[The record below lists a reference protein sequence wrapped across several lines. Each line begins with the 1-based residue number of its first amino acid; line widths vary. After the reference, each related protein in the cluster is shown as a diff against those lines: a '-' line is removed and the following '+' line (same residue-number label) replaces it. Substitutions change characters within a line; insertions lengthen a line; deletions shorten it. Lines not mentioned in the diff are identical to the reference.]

1 MESVVGS
8 EIEEDCETVCET
20 SISDSIVHNRYYRET
35 DEFDEENQTEYVSLG
50 QMTFNEW
57 EKCERKRLEM
67 LNEVIDL
74 NARDRATQMEK
85 TMKWWAE
92 CTALWRQ
99 KWSLVRNERDSARST
114 IDKLMQSL
122 QDVQEDT
129 LKYFEAKEEAELK
142 VRELRNEIR
151 ELRSKLEPS
160 EFNDNVQDTT
170 VDNPINETVNQTCK
184 V

>member
-8 EIEEDCETVCET
+8 ELEEDCETVCET
-20 SISDSIVHNRYYRET
+20 SISDSIVHNRYYREA
-35 DEFDEENQTEYVSLG
+35 DEFDEG

-67 LNEVIDL
+67 LNE
-74 NARDRATQMEK
+74 ARDRATQMEK

-122 QDVQEDT
+122 QDVQVRSKFYSSNICFQVDT
-129 LKYFEAKEEAELK
+129 LRYFEAKEEAELK

-151 ELRSKLEPS
+151 ELRNKLKTS
-160 EFNDNVQDTT
+160 EFHQNVQNSTIE
-170 VDNPINETVNQTCK
+170 NPINDTVNQTCK